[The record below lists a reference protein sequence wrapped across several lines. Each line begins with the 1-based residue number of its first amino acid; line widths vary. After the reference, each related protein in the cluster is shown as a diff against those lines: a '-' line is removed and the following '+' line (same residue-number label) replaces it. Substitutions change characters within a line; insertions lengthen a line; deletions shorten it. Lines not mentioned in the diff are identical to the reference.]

1 MGVTELTVKVKEG
14 NIVKIPN
21 TIYRIR
27 VLNVKRRD
35 LEGSQIDFE
44 VTSLIIV

>member
-1 MGVTELTVKVKEG
+1 MKVKG
-14 NIVKIPN
+14 NIVKMPN
-21 TIYRIR
+21 TIYRIG

-35 LEGSQIDFE
+35 LEGSQIGFE